1 MNPNES
7 VGVAGRSAAGE
18 APLIELDDIRKRFRV
33 GSVELEVLRGV
44 SLAIAAGE
52 LVSIMGASGSG
63 KSTLMNILGLL
74 DRPSGGCYRFAGRD
88 VSTLSE
94 PEAAA
99 IRNRRIGFVFQ
110 QFNLLPR
117 LDARDNIGM
126 PLLYRG
132 LSRRQAAARAEPLLE
147 AVGMA
152 ERGHHRPDELSG
164 GQQQRVAI
172 ARALVGEPAL
182 ILADEPTG
190 ALDRQVGEEIMELFV
205 RLNREQG
212 VCVVVITHDP
222 EVAARCTRR
231 VVMRDGVLVE
241 EGEAGRWG

>member
-1 MNPNES
+1 M
-7 VGVAGRSAAGE
+7 
-18 APLIELDDIRKRFRV
+18 
-33 GSVELEVLRGV
+33 LRGV
-44 SLAIAAGE
+44 SLSIQSGE
-52 LVSIMGASGSG
+52 LVSIMGSSGSG
-63 KSTLMNILGLL
+63 KSTLMNLLGLL
-74 DRPSGGCYRFAGRD
+74 DRPSSGDYRFAGRD
-88 VSTLSE
+88 TSSLAE

-99 IRNRRIGFVFQ
+99 IRNRKIGFVFQ

-132 LSRRQAAARAEPLLE
+132 LSRREAAQRAEPLLE

-152 ERGHHRPDELSG
+152 ERGHHRPNELSG

-172 ARALVGEPAL
+172 ARALVGEPSL

-190 ALDRQVGEEIMELFV
+190 ALDSEVGGEIMELFL

-212 VCVVVITHDP
+212 IAVVIITHDA
-222 EVAARCTRR
+222 EVAARCPRQL
-231 VVMRDGVLVE
+231 VMRDGRLVGHE
-241 EGEAGRWG
+241 EVERWA

>member
-1 MNPNES
+1 MS
-7 VGVAGRSAAGE
+7 D
-18 APLIELDDIRKRFRV
+18 APLIELHDIRKRFRV

-44 SLAIAAGE
+44 SLSIQGGE
-52 LVSIMGASGSG
+52 LVSIMGSSGSG
-63 KSTLMNILGLL
+63 KSTLMNLLGLL
-74 DRPSGGCYRFAGRD
+74 DRPSSGDYRFEGRD
-88 VSTLSE
+88 TSALAE

-99 IRNRRIGFVFQ
+99 IRNRKIGFVFQ

-132 LSRRQAAARAEPLLE
+132 LSRREAAQRAEPLLA

-152 ERGHHRPDELSG
+152 ERGHHRPNELSG

-172 ARALVGEPAL
+172 ARALVGEPSL

-190 ALDRQVGEEIMELFV
+190 ALDSEVGNEIMELFL

-212 VCVVVITHDP
+212 IAVVIITHDA

-231 VVMRDGVLVE
+231 LVMRDGCLVGHE
-241 EGEAGRWG
+241 EAQRWG